1 MKIRKKCIEIRL
13 ELLPALYSYAR
24 LKVNSRTFFSRFAG
38 VRLSFGNVRKRLLP
52 VRKVFGMCSESV
64 WKVFGKNLEHFYKT
78 FEHFPNAFK
87 LFSKRV
93 EDLPNDFE
101 HFRKRIQT
109 LYISNTFNKVFRKS
123 YKRILNRSSNM
134 IYLRV
139 DAHLSSIRGYMYIF
153 IYDKIQICLY
163 MCLIQDTILMLHV
176 HFHV

>member
-1 MKIRKKCIEIRL
+1 
-13 ELLPALYSYAR
+13 
-24 LKVNSRTFFSRFAG
+24 
-38 VRLSFGNVRKRLLP
+38 
-52 VRKVFGMCSESV
+52 MCSESV